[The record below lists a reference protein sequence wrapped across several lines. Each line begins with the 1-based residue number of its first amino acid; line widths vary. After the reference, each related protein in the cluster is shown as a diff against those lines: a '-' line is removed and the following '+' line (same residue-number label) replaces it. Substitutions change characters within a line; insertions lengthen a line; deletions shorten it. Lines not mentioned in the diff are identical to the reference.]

1 MIRTSRVFQ
10 AAAVGFGLTLAVV
23 AAPGKVG
30 AMDMSGM
37 GMRPMSGGASATT
50 PVQPNVSS
58 IEANVLARV
67 AAIRMN
73 LLGR

>member
-10 AAAVGFGLTLAVV
+10 AAAIGFGLTLAVIT
-23 AAPGKVG
+23 APSKVG
-30 AMDMSGM
+30 AMDISGM
-37 GMRPMSGGASATT
+37 GMRSMTGGTSATT

-67 AAIRMN
+67 DAIRMN